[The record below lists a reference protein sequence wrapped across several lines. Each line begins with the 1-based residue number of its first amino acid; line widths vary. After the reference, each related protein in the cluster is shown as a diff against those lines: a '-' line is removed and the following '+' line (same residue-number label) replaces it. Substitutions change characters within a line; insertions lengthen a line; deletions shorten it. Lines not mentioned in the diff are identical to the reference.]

1 MVEAAVV
8 TGVSE
13 RQCYRI
19 KAGVVKGGAQGVV
32 HGNRGRPS
40 RHKVNE
46 KTERRIVE
54 LARGRYRGFNDH
66 HLTEKHTQ
74 GQAWRHCTILHLFRK
89 QGLAPSPGPVAVMH
103 QLGFLKPTLI

>member
-1 MVEAAVV
+1 MSGWRDGQPDDERRDAAEIMERVFRGEPTVVEAAVV

-32 HGNRGRPS
+32 HGN
-40 RHKVNE
+40 
-46 KTERRIVE
+46 
-54 LARGRYRGFNDH
+54 
-66 HLTEKHTQ
+66 Q

-89 QGLAPSPGPVAVMH
+89 QGLAPSPGPAAVMH
-103 QLGFLKPTLI
+103 QLGFLKPNLI